1 MSAGSLPQAVGAIT
15 VGAGARPV
23 TQCSGNLRMSHWDG
37 GQARRGGM
45 RRWVRAERHSV
56 AVSLVL
62 FALVV
67 RMGDEIGARGGEGR
81 IRIWRA
87 GVFCFRCR
95 RCTRWCHR
103 V

>member
-45 RRWVRAERHSV
+45 RRWVRAERHSC
-56 AVSLVL
+56 
-62 FALVV
+62 
-67 RMGDEIGARGGEGR
+67 GGFSGFVCSGSKDGR
-81 IRIWRA
+81 
-87 GVFCFRCR
+87 
-95 RCTRWCHR
+95 
-103 V
+103 